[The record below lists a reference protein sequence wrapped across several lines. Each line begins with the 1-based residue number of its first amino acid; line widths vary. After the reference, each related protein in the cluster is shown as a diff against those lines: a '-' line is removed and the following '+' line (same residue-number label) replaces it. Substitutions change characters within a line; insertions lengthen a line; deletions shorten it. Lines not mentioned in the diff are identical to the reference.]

1 VSEPGAAQSSA
12 PDASLPELAATLL
25 SAGVQ
30 RVHVLQWRDLDD
42 PEAGGSEIHADEVL
56 RRWAEVG
63 LAVTLRTSQAA
74 GAPAVADRHGYRVVR
89 RGSRYSVFA
98 RTAVAE
104 VLRRMGP
111 RDALVEIWNGV
122 PWYSPIWFRGPRV
135 TWLHHIHGPMWD
147 QIFPRPLAAARRFVE
162 ARLAPPFYRGTE
174 VVTLADP
181 SRDELLAAGFP
192 ADRIHVVPPGVN
204 PVFSPGGTRS
214 PSPLVVAIG
223 RLVPVKRFDL
233 LFDAVAEARGSV
245 ANLELVVVGEGYERA
260 ELEAQRHRMGA
271 DEWIHLPGRVHLAE
285 LIDLYRR
292 AWVVAS
298 ASLAE
303 GWGMSL
309 TEAAACGTPA
319 VATAVTGHRHAI
331 HDGATGV
338 LVDSPEELGPV
349 LAGVLNDDAR
359 RTELG
364 AAARRWAASLT
375 WERTATELLAILT
388 DVVLA
393 RSPARR

>member
-1 VSEPGAAQSSA
+1 VAEPAGAPS
-12 PDASLPELAATLL
+12 PTPEPSLAELAATLL
-25 SAGVQ
+25 SAGGR

-56 RRWAEVG
+56 RRWAEAG
-63 LAVTLRTSQAA
+63 LEITLRTSRAA
-74 GAPAVADRHGYRVVR
+74 GEPPVADRHGYRVVR
-89 RGSRYSVFA
+89 RGSRYGVFA
-98 RTAVAE
+98 RSAVAE
-104 VLRRMGP
+104 VLQRMGP

-122 PWYSPIWFRGPRV
+122 PWFSPVWFRGPRV

-147 QIFPRPLAAARRFVE
+147 QIFPRPLAAAGRFVE
-162 ARLAPPFYRGTE
+162 GRVAPPFYRGTE
-174 VVTLADP
+174 VVTLAEP
-181 SRDELLAAGFP
+181 SRDELLEAGFP
-192 ADRIHVVPPGVN
+192 ADRIHVVTPGVN

-214 PSPLVVAIG
+214 QSPLVVAIG

-233 LFDAVAEARGSV
+233 LFDALADARAAV
-245 ANLELVVVGEGYERA
+245 PDLELVVVGEGYERA
-260 ELEAQRHRMGA
+260 QLEAQRHRMGA
-271 DEWIHLPGRVHLAE
+271 DGWIHLPGRVPLDE

-292 AWVVAS
+292 AWLVAS

-331 HDGATGV
+331 DDGVTGV
-338 LVDSPEELGPV
+338 LVDSPDDLGPA
-349 LAGVLNDDAR
+349 LRSLLTDDGR

-364 AAARRWAASLT
+364 VAAHRWAASLS
-375 WERTATELLAILT
+375 WDRTASALLAILT
-388 DVVLA
+388 DVVQA